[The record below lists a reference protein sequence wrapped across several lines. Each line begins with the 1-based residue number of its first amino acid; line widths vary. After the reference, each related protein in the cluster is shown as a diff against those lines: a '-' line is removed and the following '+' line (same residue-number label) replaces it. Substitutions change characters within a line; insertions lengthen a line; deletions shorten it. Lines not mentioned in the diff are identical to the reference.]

1 MVCQRAACRNTG
13 CFFAAQTKKG
23 YAMTDKNDLM
33 IFESPE
39 FGQVRS
45 VLKDG
50 EPWFVASDV
59 CKALDINATATR
71 RLDDDE
77 KADLR
82 LTQVSSNGSK
92 QRRKWIIINEPGL
105 YSLVL
110 GSRKPEASNF
120 RRWITHEVIPSIRK
134 HGAYVADSVLDQ
146 LEEHPELVS
155 DFIRQLQEENARART
170 LREQLAGVKAEN
182 GRLLPKADYYDSF
195 VSPDDLTCL
204 RYTAKELGV
213 PQNKFIGYLL
223 EHRFVFRDRNRGG
236 RVFALAGKRNDPLFK
251 TRDFYRPN
259 GEKSEYT
266 LVTPAGKA
274 YFKDHVDRILA
285 WEPSNIAPGEILTED
300 AVFPS

>member
-1 MVCQRAACRNTG
+1 MNNCIDTFYN
-13 CFFAAQTKKG
+13 
-23 YAMTDKNDLM
+23 
-33 IFESPE
+33 EE
-39 FGQVRS
+39 FGNLRTFEENRKVYFCGF
-45 VLKDG
+45 D
-50 EPWFVASDV
+50 VAS
-59 CKALDINATATR
+59 AL
-71 RLDDDE
+71 
-77 KADLR
+77 
-82 LTQVSSNGSK
+82 GY
-92 QRRKWIIINEPGL
+92 NEPQKAVARHCKGGMKRPIL
-105 YSLVL
+105 TPGGVQNMTVI
-110 GSRKPEASNF
+110 PEGDVYRLIVKSKLPAAEKF
-120 RRWITHEVIPSIRK
+120 EKWVFDEVIPSIRK

-155 DFIRQLQEENARART
+155 DFIRRLQEANATARA

-285 WEPSNIAPGEILTED
+285 WEPSDIAPGEILTED

>member
-1 MVCQRAACRNTG
+1 MIEN
-13 CFFAAQTKKG
+13 
-23 YAMTDKNDLM
+23 NNLM

-50 EPWFVASDV
+50 EPWFVAADV
-59 CKALDINATATR
+59 CKILDIRNPRQAASK
-71 RLDDDE
+71 LDDDE
-77 KADLR
+77 KMTVTTNDGHSGKRGGAQSLNI
-82 LTQVSSNGSK
+82 VS
-92 QRRKWIIINEPGL
+92 EAGL
-105 YSLVL
+105 YSIILT
-110 GSRKPEASNF
+110 SRKPEAKAF
-120 RRWITHEVIPSIRK
+120 KRWITHEVIPSIRK

-155 DFIRQLQEENARART
+155 DFIRQLQEENAGARA
-170 LREQLAGVKAEN
+170 LREQLAGLKAEN

-236 RVFALAGKRNDPLFK
+236 RVFALAGKRNEPLFK

-285 WEPSNIAPGEILTED
+285 WEPSDIAPGEIPTED

>member
-1 MVCQRAACRNTG
+1 
-13 CFFAAQTKKG
+13 
-23 YAMTDKNDLM
+23 MTDKNDLM

-155 DFIRQLQEENARART
+155 DFIRQLQEENATARA

-182 GRLLPKADYYDSF
+182 DRLLPKADYYDSF

>member
-1 MVCQRAACRNTG
+1 
-13 CFFAAQTKKG
+13 
-23 YAMTDKNDLM
+23 MTDKNDLM

-155 DFIRQLQEENARART
+155 DFIRQLQEENARARA
-170 LREQLAGVKAEN
+170 LREQLASVKAEN

-285 WEPSNIAPGEILTED
+285 WEPSDIAPGEILTED

>member
-1 MVCQRAACRNTG
+1 
-13 CFFAAQTKKG
+13 
-23 YAMTDKNDLM
+23 MTENNNLM

-50 EPWFVASDV
+50 EPWFVAADV
-59 CKALDINATATR
+59 CKVLDIRNPRQAASK
-71 RLDDDE
+71 LDDDE
-77 KADLR
+77 KMTVTTNDGHSGKRGGAQSLNI
-82 LTQVSSNGSK
+82 VS
-92 QRRKWIIINEPGL
+92 EAGL
-105 YSLVL
+105 YSIILT
-110 GSRKPEASNF
+110 SRKPEAKAF
-120 RRWITHEVIPSIRK
+120 KRWITHEVIPSIRK

-155 DFIRQLQEENARART
+155 DFIRQLQEENAGARA
-170 LREQLAGVKAEN
+170 LREQLAGLKAEN

-236 RVFALAGKRNDPLFK
+236 RVFALAGKRNEPLFK

-285 WEPSNIAPGEILTED
+285 REPSDIAPGEIPTED

>member
-1 MVCQRAACRNTG
+1 MEN
-13 CFFAAQTKKG
+13 
-23 YAMTDKNDLM
+23 NNLM

-155 DFIRQLQEENARART
+155 DFIRQLQEENATARA

-285 WEPSNIAPGEILTED
+285 WESSDIAPGEILTED
-300 AVFPS
+300 AVFPL

>member
-1 MVCQRAACRNTG
+1 
-13 CFFAAQTKKG
+13 
-23 YAMTDKNDLM
+23 MTDKNDLM
-33 IFESPE
+33 IFERPE

-155 DFIRQLQEENARART
+155 DFIRQLQEENATARA

-285 WEPSNIAPGEILTED
+285 WEPSDIPPGEILTED

>member
-1 MVCQRAACRNTG
+1 
-13 CFFAAQTKKG
+13 
-23 YAMTDKNDLM
+23 MTDKNDLM

-155 DFIRQLQEENARART
+155 DFIRQLQEENATARA

-182 GRLLPKADYYDSF
+182 GRLLPKAD
-195 VSPDDLTCL
+195 
-204 RYTAKELGV
+204 
-213 PQNKFIGYLL
+213 
-223 EHRFVFRDRNRGG
+223 
-236 RVFALAGKRNDPLFK
+236 
-251 TRDFYRPN
+251 
-259 GEKSEYT
+259 
-266 LVTPAGKA
+266 
-274 YFKDHVDRILA
+274 
-285 WEPSNIAPGEILTED
+285 
-300 AVFPS
+300 

>member
-1 MVCQRAACRNTG
+1 
-13 CFFAAQTKKG
+13 
-23 YAMTDKNDLM
+23 MTDKNDLM

-155 DFIRQLQEENARART
+155 DFIRQLQEENATARA

-285 WEPSNIAPGEILTED
+285 WEPSDIAPGEILTED

>member
-1 MVCQRAACRNTG
+1 
-13 CFFAAQTKKG
+13 
-23 YAMTDKNDLM
+23 MTDKNDLM

-155 DFIRQLQEENARART
+155 DFIRQLQEENATARA

-236 RVFALAGKRNDPLFK
+236 RVFALAGKRNDTLFK

-274 YFKDHVDRILA
+274 YFKDYVDRILA
-285 WEPSNIAPGEILTED
+285 WEPSDIAPGEILTED